1 MHGFNINVMAGGT
14 RSSTVQIA
22 TGRCVA
28 ALGAGYMPSRVT
40 YVTSVRFSP
49 SRQPRGSR
57 APALTVRAR
66 AGPAPGPDERHAMA
80 ALEIADL
87 DPDERDIVT
96 VVHDWVE
103 ASVRPVARDLDHGN
117 TYPGEL
123 IDAMKH
129 LGVFGLAVPQAYG
142 GSGVS
147 TACFAL
153 VTEELARGWMSLA
166 GAMGGHSLVARIIA
180 RFGTDAQK
188 HGWLPRMATGQVRA
202 AMALTE
208 PAGGSDLQAIS
219 TKATA
224 NGGGY
229 RLDGVKTWI
238 TNARTADVIAVL
250 CKTDPEAVP
259 ASRGISILL
268 AGKGPGFTVSRD
280 LPKLGYK
287 GLESCEI
294 AFDGYECSAEALL
307 GGVEGQGFRQM
318 MGGLELGR
326 INVAARAV
334 GVARAALE
342 DSLRYAQQRETFGQ
356 PIWRHQ
362 AVGHRLADMATRVDA
377 ARLLTLRA
385 AAALDAGR
393 RSDLEAGMAKLFASE
408 VGLQVTADAIKV
420 HGAYGYSA
428 EFDIERYYRDAPLMV
443 VGEGTNDIQRNVIIR
458 QLVERYRA

>member
-1 MHGFNINVMAGGT
+1 
-14 RSSTVQIA
+14 
-22 TGRCVA
+22 
-28 ALGAGYMPSRVT
+28 
-40 YVTSVRFSP
+40 
-49 SRQPRGSR
+49 
-57 APALTVRAR
+57 
-66 AGPAPGPDERHAMA
+66 MA
-80 ALEIADL
+80 APEIADL
-87 DPDERDIVT
+87 DPDERDIVA

-103 ASVRPVARDLDHGN
+103 DSVRPVARDLEHDN
-117 TYPGEL
+117 AYPGEL
-123 IDAMKH
+123 IDAMKR
-129 LGVFGLAVPQAYG
+129 LGVFGLAVPQDYG

-147 TACFAL
+147 TPCFAL

-166 GAMGGHSLVARIIA
+166 GAMGSHSVVARLITL
-180 RFGTDAQK
+180 FGTDAQK
-188 HGWLPRMATGQVRA
+188 DGWLPRLATGQARA

-208 PAGGSDLQAIS
+208 PAGGSDLQAIR
-219 TKATA
+219 TRATA
-224 NGGGY
+224 DRAGY

-238 TNARTADVIAVL
+238 TNARAADVVAVL
-250 CKTDPEAVP
+250 CKTDVEAVP

-268 AGKGPGFTVSRD
+268 AEKGPGFTVSRD

-287 GLESCEI
+287 GVESCEI
-294 AFDGYECSAEALL
+294 VFDGYECPGEALL
-307 GGVEGQGFRQM
+307 GAAEGQGFRQM

-326 INVAARAV
+326 IQVAARAV

-408 VGLQVTADAIKV
+408 VCLEVTADAIKV
-420 HGAYGYSA
+420 HGGYGFSP

-458 QLVERYRA
+458 QLVDRYRA

>member
-1 MHGFNINVMAGGT
+1 M
-14 RSSTVQIA
+14 
-22 TGRCVA
+22 
-28 ALGAGYMPSRVT
+28 
-40 YVTSVRFSP
+40 
-49 SRQPRGSR
+49 RG
-57 APALTVRAR
+57 
-66 AGPAPGPDERHAMA
+66 MA
-80 ALEIADL
+80 APEISDL
-87 DPDERDIVT
+87 NPDERDIVS

-103 ASVRPVARDLDHGN
+103 ASVRPVARDLEHDN

-123 IDAMKH
+123 IDAMKQ
-129 LGVFGLAVPQAYG
+129 LGVFGLAVPAAYG

-147 TACFAL
+147 TPCFAL

-166 GAMGGHSLVARIIA
+166 GAMGGHSVVARLIA
-180 RFGTDAQK
+180 MFGTDAQK
-188 HGWLPRMATGQVRA
+188 DRWLPRMATGEARA

-208 PAGGSDLQAIS
+208 PAGGSDLQAIR
-219 TKATA
+219 TRAAA
-224 NGGGY
+224 NGAGY

-250 CKTDPEAVP
+250 CKTDPAAVP

-268 AGKGPGFTVSRD
+268 AEHGPGFTVSRD

-294 AFDGYECSAEALL
+294 VFDGYECPGEALL
-307 GGVEGQGFRQM
+307 GDREGQGFRQM

-326 INVAARAV
+326 IQVAARAV
-334 GVARAALE
+334 GVARAAFE
-342 DSLRYAQQRETFGQ
+342 DSMRYAQQRETFGQ

-385 AAALDAGR
+385 AAALDAGQ

-408 VGLQVTADAIKV
+408 ACLQVTSDAIKV
-420 HGAYGYSA
+420 HGGYGFSA
-428 EFDIERYYRDAPLMV
+428 EFDVERYYRDAPLMV

-458 QLVERYRA
+458 QLIDRYSEQERAQ

>member
-1 MHGFNINVMAGGT
+1 M
-14 RSSTVQIA
+14 
-22 TGRCVA
+22 
-28 ALGAGYMPSRVT
+28 
-40 YVTSVRFSP
+40 
-49 SRQPRGSR
+49 RG
-57 APALTVRAR
+57 
-66 AGPAPGPDERHAMA
+66 MA
-80 ALEIADL
+80 APEISDL
-87 DPDERDIVT
+87 NPDERDIVS

-103 ASVRPVARDLDHGN
+103 ASVRPVARDLEHDN

-123 IDAMKH
+123 IDAMKQ
-129 LGVFGLAVPQAYG
+129 LGVFGLAVPAAYG

-147 TACFAL
+147 TPCFAL

-166 GAMGGHSLVARIIA
+166 GAMGGHSVVARLIA
-180 RFGTDAQK
+180 MFGTDAQK
-188 HGWLPRMATGQVRA
+188 DRWLPRMATGEARA

-208 PAGGSDLQAIS
+208 PAGGSDLQAIR
-219 TKATA
+219 TRAAA
-224 NGGGY
+224 NGAGY

-250 CKTDPEAVP
+250 CKTDPAAVP

-268 AGKGPGFTVSRD
+268 AEHGPGFTVSRD

-294 AFDGYECSAEALL
+294 VFDGYECPGEALL
-307 GGVEGQGFRQM
+307 GDREGQGFRQM

-326 INVAARAV
+326 IQVAARAV
-334 GVARAALE
+334 GVARAAFE
-342 DSLRYAQQRETFGQ
+342 DSMRYAQQRETFGQ

-385 AAALDAGR
+385 AAALDAGQ

-408 VGLQVTADAIKV
+408 ACLQVTSDAIKV
-420 HGAYGYSA
+420 HGGYGFSA
-428 EFDIERYYRDAPLMV
+428 EFDVERYYRDAPLMV

-458 QLVERYRA
+458 QLIDRYGEQERAQ

>member
-1 MHGFNINVMAGGT
+1 
-14 RSSTVQIA
+14 
-22 TGRCVA
+22 
-28 ALGAGYMPSRVT
+28 
-40 YVTSVRFSP
+40 
-49 SRQPRGSR
+49 
-57 APALTVRAR
+57 
-66 AGPAPGPDERHAMA
+66 MA
-80 ALEIADL
+80 APEIADL
-87 DPDERDIVT
+87 DPDERDIVA

-103 ASVRPVARDLDHGN
+103 DSVRPVARDLEHDN
-117 TYPGEL
+117 AYPGEL
-123 IDAMKH
+123 IEAMKR
-129 LGVFGLAVPQAYG
+129 LGVFGLAVPQDYG

-147 TACFAL
+147 TPCFAL

-166 GAMGGHSLVARIIA
+166 GAMGSHSVVARLITL
-180 RFGTDAQK
+180 FGTEAQRD
-188 HGWLPRMATGQVRA
+188 GWLPRLATGQARA

-208 PAGGSDLQAIS
+208 PAGGSDLQAIR
-219 TKATA
+219 TRATA
-224 NGGGY
+224 DRAGY

-238 TNARTADVIAVL
+238 TNARAADVVAVL
-250 CKTDPEAVP
+250 CKTDVDAVP

-268 AGKGPGFTVSRD
+268 AEKGPGFTVSRD

-287 GLESCEI
+287 GVESCEI
-294 AFDGYECSAEALL
+294 VFDGYQCPGEALL
-307 GGVEGQGFRQM
+307 GAAEGQGFRQM

-326 INVAARAV
+326 IQVAARAV

-408 VGLQVTADAIKV
+408 ACLEVTSDAIKV
-420 HGAYGYSA
+420 HGGYGFSP
-428 EFDIERYYRDAPLMV
+428 EFDVERYYRDAPLMV

-458 QLVERYRA
+458 QLVDRYRV